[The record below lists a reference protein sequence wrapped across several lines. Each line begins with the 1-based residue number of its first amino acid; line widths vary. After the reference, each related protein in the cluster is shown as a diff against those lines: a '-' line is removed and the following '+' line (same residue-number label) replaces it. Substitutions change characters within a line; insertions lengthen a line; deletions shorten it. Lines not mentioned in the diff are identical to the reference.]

1 MIQFPLTHTTPHTTQ
16 RTARRGGACGFSMI
30 EVLVT
35 LLIVSLALLG
45 TAGLQAY
52 SMRLN
57 QGGQFRTQA
66 VFLVADLAERIEGNK
81 AGAVA
86 GNYVLAASGVAAAPN
101 TACQDGAC
109 TPAALATF
117 DLLQWQNAVF
127 VTLPQSSWEVCIDAD
142 LNGVCDGAPAF
153 TNPITYLI
161 RISWVDRRADTTNA
175 AFDATTRLGSNATGT
190 GERFFYT
197 ATRTVFN

>member
-1 MIQFPLTHTTPHTTQ
+1 MIQCQFTQTVHRDTQ
-16 RTARRGGACGFSMI
+16 RGCRRGRSRGFSMI

-66 VFLVADLAERIEGNK
+66 VFLVADLAERIEANK

-86 GNYVLAASGVAAAPN
+86 GNYVLAASGVANALSSV
-101 TACQDGAC
+101 CQGATC
-109 TPAALATF
+109 SATDLATF
-117 DLLQWQNAVF
+117 DLSQWQNAVF
-127 VTLPQSSWEVCIDAD
+127 TALPQSSWEVCIDAD
-142 LNGVCDGAPAF
+142 LNGVCDGAPVF
-153 TNPITYLI
+153 SNPINYLI

-175 AFDATTRLGSNATGT
+175 AFDATTQIGSNATGT